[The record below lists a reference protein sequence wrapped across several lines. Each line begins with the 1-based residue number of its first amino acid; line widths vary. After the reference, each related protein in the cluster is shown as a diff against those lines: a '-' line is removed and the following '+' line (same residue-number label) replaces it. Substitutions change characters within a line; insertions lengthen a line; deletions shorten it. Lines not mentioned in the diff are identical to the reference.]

1 MPFFAV
7 LGGLAVGLA
16 VWAGKITLP
25 AEIMSGLQALAEK
38 IPLPPAINE
47 FTRWKL
53 INAESAGIAGFIA
66 FVIFLILLELLRF
79 RILVRVGRFRQGLAE
94 KTLQKSTDSSEY
106 SGTTEVLKK
115 LYK

>member
-1 MPFFAV
+1 MRSTSKSSDPMPFFAV

-66 FVIFLILLELLRF
+66 FVI
-79 RILVRVGRFRQGLAE
+79 LVRVGRFRQGLAE